1 MPHLHTGRSGSLAV
15 LALLLGGCQGYFTG
29 PCPAAGVL
37 ADTDRIVLAESSGKE
52 GYRAEILRAHSTCRY
67 TARDAFTAE
76 VEFPIAVS
84 APDGAGG
91 QVVLPYFVAV
101 TAADRQV
108 VRREAGTVAVELDEG
123 GRAVERVKIDDIKI
137 AIAEGRT
144 GADYEILVGFQLT
157 PEQLA
162 RNRARRTGP

>member
-1 MPHLHTGRSGSLAV
+1 MPHLSSGRSGGLTI

-37 ADTDRIVLAESSGKE
+37 ADTDRIDLADSSGRLA
-52 GYRAEILRAHSTCRY
+52 YQAEMLGARSTCRY
-67 TARDAFTAE
+67 TARDAFEAE
-76 VEFPIAVS
+76 LELHVAVRGLE
-84 APDGAGG
+84 GAGG
-91 QVVLPYFVAV
+91 RAVLPYFVAV

-108 VRREAGTVAVELDEG
+108 VRREARTVAIELG
-123 GRAVERVKIDDIKI
+123 AGRRTVERVRIEDIRI
-137 AIAEGRT
+137 TVAEGMT

-162 RNRARRTGP
+162 RNRARRR